1 MRNGMAEHNAEPMI
15 QTRKDILNVRLLVAK
30 TRDAKT
36 RLL

>member
-1 MRNGMAEHNAEPMI
+1 MRNGMAEHNAESMI
-15 QTRKDILNVRLLVAK
+15 QTLKDIFNVGLLVAK